1 MSSFSAMQLDYPFRL
16 PVTWRTMGT
25 TIWIFFVNDDDSI
38 QRFPLARFGQ
48 LIERDPKE
56 RLPQYA
62 GKRVRYVEVALELEQ
77 RKPVGIL
84 RILYLILPFDSE
96 GRVDAAEQEKERRLG
111 VEMMSPILMGRDS
124 KQVVEARHRFAKRRF
139 DNEYRWK
146 PTQKMESAI
155 IKAIFGS

>member
-1 MSSFSAMQLDYPFRL
+1 MIEGNTNECL
-16 PVTWRTMGT
+16 PEYT
-25 TIWIFFVNDDDSI
+25 N
-38 QRFPLARFGQ
+38 
-48 LIERDPKE
+48 
-56 RLPQYA
+56 
-62 GKRVRYVEVALELEQ
+62 KRGRYVEVALELEQ

-84 RILYLILPFDSE
+84 RILYLILPFDPE

>member
-1 MSSFSAMQLDYPFRL
+1 MSIA
-16 PVTWRTMGT
+16 
-25 TIWIFFVNDDDSI
+25 IWIFIVNDDDSI
-38 QRFPLARFGQ
+38 QRFPLARFER
-48 LIERDPKE
+48 LIERNPKE

-62 GKRVRYVEVALELEQ
+62 GKRIRYVEVALELEQ
-77 RKPVGIL
+77 REPVGIL

-111 VEMMSPILMGRDS
+111 VEMMSPILMDRDS

-146 PTQKMESAI
+146 PTQEIESAI
-155 IKAIFGS
+155 MEAIFEPY

>member
-1 MSSFSAMQLDYPFRL
+1 
-16 PVTWRTMGT
+16 MGIA
-25 TIWIFFVNDDDSI
+25 IWIFFVNDDDSI
-38 QRFPLARFGQ
+38 QRFPLARFER

-84 RILYLILPFDSE
+84 RILYLVLPFDSE

-111 VEMMSPILMGRDS
+111 IEMMPSILDRDS
-124 KQVVEARHRFAKRRF
+124 KQVVEAQHLFAKKRF
-139 DNEYRWK
+139 DNEYRWE
-146 PTQKMESAI
+146 PTQEMEFAI
-155 IKAIFGS
+155 MEAIFGS

>member
-1 MSSFSAMQLDYPFRL
+1 
-16 PVTWRTMGT
+16 MGIA
-25 TIWIFFVNDDDSI
+25 IWIFFVNDDDSI
-38 QRFPLARFGQ
+38 QRFPLARFER
-48 LIERDPKE
+48 LIDRNPNE
-56 RLPQYA
+56 RLPKYA
-62 GKRVRYVEVALELEQ
+62 NKRVRYVEVALELEQ

-111 VEMMSPILMGRDS
+111 VEMVPPILMDRDS

-146 PTQKMESAI
+146 PTQEMEADI
-155 IKAIFGS
+155 MAAIFGSY

>member
-1 MSSFSAMQLDYPFRL
+1 
-16 PVTWRTMGT
+16 MGT

-38 QRFPLARFGQ
+38 QRFPLSRFGQ
-48 LIERDPKE
+48 LVERNPKE
-56 RLPQYA
+56 CLLKYA

-111 VEMMSPILMGRDS
+111 VEMMSPILVDRDF

-155 IKAIFGS
+155 MEAIFGS